1 MGHLTDQATINYM
14 LSITT
19 VASFL
24 RNSVLS
30 LILYFSKQLL
40 AKILA
45 FFYMVIRLA
54 TILVTAKK
62 YHIHVI
68 AITSWRVRKRA
79 HVQTAGGVTRCRVAE
94 VSFD

>member
-1 MGHLTDQATINYM
+1 MP
-14 LSITT
+14 SITT

-24 RNSVLS
+24 GNSALT
-30 LILYFSKQLL
+30 LILYFSEQLL

-45 FFYMVIRLA
+45 IFYMVIRLE
-54 TILVTAKK
+54 TVSVTAKK

-68 AITSWRVRKRA
+68 GITSWRVRKRA
-79 HVQTAGGVTRCRVAE
+79 HVQTAGGATRCRVAA

>member
-1 MGHLTDQATINYM
+1 MQP
-14 LSITT
+14 ITT

-30 LILYFSKQLL
+30 FIFFKQLL

-45 FFYMVIRLA
+45 IFYMVIRLA

-68 AITSWRVRKRA
+68 EITSWRVRKQA
-79 HVQTAGGVTRCRVAE
+79 HVQTAGGATRCRVAA